1 MIVDLQTTL
10 SDAQALTGTSAVV
23 STNIYDGSSDRNLGT
38 GHPLVAVITF
48 DVGLA
53 GTSPTW
59 LVAIQT
65 SVDAA
70 FTSPVTLM
78 TSQTFSGAASLPA
91 GKILRYVIPQL
102 DEQLQYF
109 RLSYTMGG
117 TSPTSTVTASIVRA
131 DAAQA
136 SEVFFPKN
144 YAIS

>member
-1 MIVDLQTTL
+1 MIIDSQATL
-10 SDAQALTGTSAVV
+10 SDAQALTGTSAVI
-23 STNIYDGSSDRNLGT
+23 STNIYDGSSDRNLST
-38 GHPLVAVITF
+38 GEPLVVTITF
-48 DVGLA
+48 DVALA

-65 SVDAA
+65 ATDSA
-70 FTSPVTLM
+70 FSSPVTLM

-117 TSPTSTVTASIVRA
+117 TSPTSTVTSTIGRA
-131 DAAQA
+131 DMAQA
-136 SEVFFPKN
+136 AEVFYPKN
-144 YAIS
+144 YTIS